1 MKSLHERVIGAGWLL
16 RHFQTWGV
24 NMKTLIH
31 LMILMLV
38 VSLGTALAAQPNYTG
53 DWKLNAEKSDFGMAP
68 PVSNRTDKIVHK
80 DPSLQIT
87 RAQTTAAGAGTS
99 EYTCTTDGKQ
109 CTVSITGAAIKLSAA
124 SFKWVDDALT
134 FDGKG
139 TYNGGDLSI
148 HEKWGLS
155 PDGKTLTVQRHLTV
169 SVGEADQTLVL
180 EKQ

>member
-1 MKSLHERVIGAGWLL
+1 MQSFVHV
-16 RHFQTWGV
+16 
-24 NMKTLIH
+24 
-31 LMILMLV
+31 MILMLV
-38 VSLGTALAAQPNYTG
+38 AGLGTALAERSNFSG
-53 DWKLNAEKSDFGMAP
+53 EWKLNVDKSDFGMAP
-68 PVSNRTDKIVHK
+68 AVSNRTDKIVHK

-99 EYTCTTDGKQ
+99 EYTCTTDGKE
-109 CTVSITGAAIKLSAA
+109 CAVSITGGAVKLSGAA
-124 SFKWVDDALT
+124 FKWVEDTLT

-148 HEKWGLS
+148 HEKWALS
-155 PDGKTLTVQRHLTV
+155 PDGKALTIQRHLTV

>member
-1 MKSLHERVIGAGWLL
+1 MKRLVYVMVLLVAG
-16 RHFQTWGV
+16 
-24 NMKTLIH
+24 
-31 LMILMLV
+31 
-38 VSLGTALAAQPNYTG
+38 LGTALAERSNFSG
-53 DWKLNAEKSDFGMAP
+53 EWKLNADKCDFGMAP

-80 DPSLQIT
+80 DPNLQIT
-87 RAQTTAAGAGTS
+87 RAQTTAAGAGTI
-99 EYTCTTDGKQ
+99 EYTCTTDGKE

-155 PDGKTLTVQRHLTV
+155 PDGKALTIQRHLIVTA
-169 SVGEADQTLVL
+169 GEADQTLVL